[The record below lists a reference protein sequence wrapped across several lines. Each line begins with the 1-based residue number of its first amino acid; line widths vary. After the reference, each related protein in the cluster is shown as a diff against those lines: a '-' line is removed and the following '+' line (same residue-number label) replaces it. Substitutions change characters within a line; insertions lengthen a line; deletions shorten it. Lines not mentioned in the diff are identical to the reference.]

1 MRSATAKKYSAAL
14 KRPSIYIGRKKVNFM
29 ATSVIGVRQERPA
42 RFLAST
48 NGKKIVMAVTGVILF
63 GFVIGHML
71 GNLQF
76 FEDPS
81 KIDAYG
87 RFLKSVPELLWGVRI
102 VLLLSVLLHIW
113 ASIGLALKN
122 NSARPK
128 GYAKKTNTV
137 STYASRTM
145 YWSGPILFC
154 FIVYHLLHFTV
165 GIVHPGADFK
175 EGAIHYD
182 MVQSFSVW
190 YVSAWYIFAMILLG
204 LHIGHGAASF
214 LQSLGF
220 NHPRHTPV
228 IKRAA
233 AVFSFLLIA
242 GFISIPIS
250 VLAGLVK

>member
-1 MRSATAKKYSAAL
+1 
-14 KRPSIYIGRKKVNFM
+14 M

-76 FEDPS
+76 FEAPE

-128 GYAKKTNTV
+128 GYARKTNTV

-145 YWSGPILFC
+145 YWSGPIVGA
-154 FIVYHLLHFTV
+154 FIVYHILHLTLGVAQPSVYVEGAVYDNVIYGFQNYAISGFYILSMALLCMHIYHGAWSMFQSV
-165 GIVHPGADFK
+165 GI
-175 EGAIHYD
+175 
-182 MVQSFSVW
+182 S
-190 YVSAWYIFAMILLG
+190 
-204 LHIGHGAASF
+204 
-214 LQSLGF
+214 
-220 NHPRHTPV
+220 HPRYTPLLRKFAALMAVV
-228 IKRAA
+228 I
-233 AVFSFLLIA
+233 
-242 GFISIPIS
+242 FIGNVSIPVS
-250 VLAGLVK
+250 VMLGIVK

>member
-1 MRSATAKKYSAAL
+1 
-14 KRPSIYIGRKKVNFM
+14 M
-29 ATSVIGVRQERPA
+29 ATTVIGVRQDRPA

-48 NGKKIVMAVTGVILF
+48 NGKKAVMAVTGVILF

-87 RFLKSVPELLWGVRI
+87 RFLKSIPELLWGVRTT
-102 VLLLSVLLHIW
+102 LLAAVCLHIW
-113 ASIGLALKN
+113 SSIGLALKN
-122 NSARPK
+122 NAARPK
-128 GYAKKTNTV
+128 GYAKKKNTV

-154 FIVYHLLHFTV
+154 FIVYHLLHFTA

-175 EGAIHYD
+175 EGLIHYD

-190 YVSAWYIFAMILLG
+190 YVSAWYILSMVLLG
-204 LHIGHGAASF
+204 LHIGHGASSF

-228 IKRAA
+228 IKKIT
-233 AVFSFLLIA
+233 AVFSVLLIA
-242 GFISIPIS
+242 GFISIPVS
-250 VLAGLVK
+250 VLTGLVK